1 MIAGGESS
9 VSRCATSRLR
19 PTTAIGVR
27 NSKPSPAT
35 ACAIQQERVVLA
47 YQYLWEM
54 QPFYRAKFER
64 AGLAADSVR
73 SLSDLAKIPVTRR
86 EEWLENQGSESPL
99 GHVLAA
105 GQGIGPSGGGCFS
118 PPRGQRPPSRA
129 GFATRRTI
137 ATCGSRRAP
146 GGYLCH
152 GYPPRDIAINCFG
165 YGTSVAFWGLHYAL
179 NLMGVPV
186 ISGGGANTERRAFF
200 IQTYRPTMLLCTP
213 SYVLYLGA

>member
-47 YQYLWEM
+47 YQYLWECS
-54 QPFYRAKFER
+54 PFYRAKFER

-86 EEWLENQGSESPL
+86 EEWLENQEANPPWGTFSPL
-99 GHVLAA
+99 RQEDWTERGWMLFTTSGTTAA
-105 GQGIGPSGGGCFS
+105 QPARFRHTTHDRDLWSWLGA
-118 PPRGQRPPSRA
+118 RA
-129 GFATRRTI
+129 LI
-137 ATCGSRRAP
+137 
-146 GGYLCH
+146 CH
-152 GYPPRDIAINCFG
+152 GYPPR
-165 YGTSVAFWGLHYAL
+165 
-179 NLMGVPV
+179 
-186 ISGGGANTERRAFF
+186 R
-200 IQTYRPTMLLCTP
+200 YRD
-213 SYVLYLGA
+213 